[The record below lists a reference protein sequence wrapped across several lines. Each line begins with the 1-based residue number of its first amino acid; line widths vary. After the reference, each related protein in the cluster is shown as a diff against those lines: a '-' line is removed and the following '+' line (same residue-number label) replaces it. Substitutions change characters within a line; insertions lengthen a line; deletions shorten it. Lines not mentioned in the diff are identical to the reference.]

1 MLGERQTENWLAMQ
15 RLTKFHCSCWTHHWW
30 STLDTVS
37 PGHLFLLTTVQ
48 GQPIY
53 FDILYQMCLLAT
65 GTRDREAGPME
76 IPDLA
81 AAGKARGAQDPF
93 TDQDHQD
100 VMLVTDSINLK
111 VKG

>member
-1 MLGERQTENWLAMQ
+1 M
-15 RLTKFHCSCWTHHWW
+15 
-30 STLDTVS
+30 
-37 PGHLFLLTTVQ
+37 
-48 GQPIY
+48 IY
-53 FDILYQMCLLAT
+53 FDILYPICLLAT

-100 VMLVTDSINLK
+100 VMLLQDSINLK
-111 VKG
+111 VKGHYFVVTIYCSIMCHFLKHSLPWPVIGHKQFFK